1 MIDIQV
7 CEDKSTWNN
16 LVHDRGGH
24 PLQLWGWG
32 DLKAAHNW
40 QAVRLIARDGAE
52 IVGYCQVLLR
62 KLPRPFKM
70 FAYSPRVRVGET
82 NSPAALDKMVKYI
95 KANYP
100 VTYFSIDPD
109 QEQIKLSSKWRKT
122 ANTILIPKTLI
133 LDLSKSDSD
142 LLADM
147 SKKTRQYVRKS
158 AKEAVEVRRLLT
170 DVELDECLD
179 IYKQT
184 ASRAGFA
191 LHDDQYYYD
200 VHSFMGERSHIYGAF
215 SREKLVAFVW
225 LAVSD
230 ETAFE
235 LYGGMNDEGQKL
247 RSNYNL
253 KWQAITEMKQTGIRR
268 YDMNG
273 LLNDGVSTFKRG
285 FATHEN
291 QLVGTYDY
299 PLSPLYIVW
308 SKVLPMGRTVLRK
321 LKQRSVKNNS

>member
-1 MIDIQV
+1 MIEVQV
-7 CEDKSTWNN
+7 CEDKNTWDS
-16 LVHDRGGH
+16 LVLERGGH

-32 DLKAAHNW
+32 ELKAAHNW
-40 QAVRLIARDGAE
+40 QAVRLIAKEGGE

-70 FAYSPRVRVGET
+70 FAYAPRVRAGET
-82 NSPAALDKMVKYI
+82 NTPAALDTIVKHV
-95 KANYP
+95 KANFP
-100 VTYFSIDPD
+100 VIYFSIDPD
-109 QEQIKLSSKWRKT
+109 QETIKLSSKWHKT

-133 LDLSKSDSD
+133 LDLGKSDD
-142 LLADM
+142 ELLADM

-158 AKEAVEVRRLLT
+158 GKEDIEVRRILT
-170 DVELDECLD
+170 DAELEECLD

-184 ASRAGFA
+184 AQRAGFA
-191 LHDDQYYYD
+191 LHEDQYYYD
-200 VHSFMGERSHIYGAF
+200 VHSLMGEKSHVYGAF

-225 LAVSD
+225 LAVSQ

-235 LYGGMNDEGQKL
+235 LYGGMDDEGQKL
-247 RSNYNL
+247 RANYNL
-253 KWQAITEMKQTGIRR
+253 KWQAITTMQQQGVAR

-285 FATHEN
+285 FASHEN
-291 QLVGTYDY
+291 KLVGTYDY

-308 SKVLPMGRTVLRK
+308 SKLLPMARAVLRK
-321 LKQRSVKNNS
+321 LKQRSTKHNS